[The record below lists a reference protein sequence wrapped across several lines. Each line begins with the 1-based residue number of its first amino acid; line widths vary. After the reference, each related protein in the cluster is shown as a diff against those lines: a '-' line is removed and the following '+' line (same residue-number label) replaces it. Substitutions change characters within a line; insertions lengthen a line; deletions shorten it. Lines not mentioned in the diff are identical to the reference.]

1 MVVNKDRWIRVFVV
15 VVAIAFVVIAGAHLL
30 QGNPLGDVVAES
42 LAWAVVSAG
51 IFTAARIYRWRKGQY
66 CAVCGDAPAVVPVD
80 RDAQG

>member
-1 MVVNKDRWIRVFVV
+1 MDKARLIRGFLV

-66 CAVCGDAPAVVPVD
+66 CAVCGDVPGVVPGD
-80 RDAQG
+80 RDAQR